1 MFVVMQVFAL
11 VTAAVHLLVFC
22 WESLLFERRGVH
34 HGVFKVATADLPAV
48 RLWSFCVGFYN
59 LWLAGAPIA
68 GVVLL
73 HTGRRE
79 AGWALIVY
87 AAAFMALSSLVL
99 LVADIRA
106 LSRPRGSGLG
116 GVVAQGVPA
125 AVVLVAAAAQA

>member
-1 MFVVMQVFAL
+1 MFVLMQIFAL

-22 WESLLFERRGVH
+22 WESLLFERPGIH
-34 HGVFKVATADLPAV
+34 HGIFQIPAEDLAAV
-48 RLWSFCVGFYN
+48 KLWSFCV
-59 LWLAGAPIA
+59 GAPIA

-87 AAAFMALSSLVL
+87 AAVFMVLSSLVL
-99 LVADIRA
+99 LVADRRA
-106 LSRPRGSGLG
+106 MSRPRGAGIG
-116 GVVAQGVPA
+116 GVIAQGVPA